1 MIKKWTIGVFITATI
16 SLIASL
22 VSIVK
27 TLQGQIDYLS
37 LSIAFIAWYACTFLI
52 VNRRYLK

>member
-16 SLIASL
+16 SMIASL

-27 TLQGQIDYLS
+27 TLQGQFDYFS
-37 LSIAFIAWYACTFLI
+37 LFIAFSAWFVCTYLV
-52 VNRRYLK
+52 VNRRFFK